1 LLPATGGSGSRSMG
15 ATHTLESGLPVSAI
29 LLQHINYDNFNIP
42 FSRTAMLDKQ
52 PLFAFPKLWDEFPDH
67 QIKFIRNRFEF
78 NAVLKNYYLKQ
89 LSDVPVCNRLLCPV
103 CHLN

>member
-1 LLPATGGSGSRSMG
+1 MG
-15 ATHTLESGLPVSAI
+15 ATHTLESGLPVSAV

-52 PLFAFPKLWDEFPDH
+52 PLFAFQKLWDELTDH

-78 NAVLKNYYLKQ
+78 NAVLKNYYLKHYQ
-89 LSDVPVCNRLLCPV
+89 MYQFVTDYYVLSVILINM
-103 CHLN
+103 